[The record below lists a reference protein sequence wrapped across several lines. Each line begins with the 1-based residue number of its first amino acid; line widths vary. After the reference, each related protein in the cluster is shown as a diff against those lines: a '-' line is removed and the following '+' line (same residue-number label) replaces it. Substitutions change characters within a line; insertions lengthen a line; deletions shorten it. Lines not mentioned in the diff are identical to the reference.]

1 MTPTTGIEFL
11 LWLLI
16 AASVIAVIATRARVP
31 YTVALVIGGLV
42 LGTHHF
48 VAMENLI
55 GGPRPDWLTP
65 DVILIL
71 FLPALLFEGSL
82 QIALRELK
90 ENSPPIL
97 LLATVGVAA
106 ATVVTGYAMRWA
118 IGLPIF
124 IALVFGALVSP
135 TDPISVLALFR
146 DLKVAR
152 RLSMVVETESLLN
165 DGTAVVLFSILLT
178 GSATGKLSI
187 ASGIAQFF
195 IAVLGGA
202 ATGVAFGYLIGRLV
216 AKLDD
221 PEVGITLTTIVA
233 YGSYLLAH
241 RLGVSGVV
249 ATVASGVMVGNFG
262 ITAKAAPRMRVALLS
277 FWEYAAFVI
286 NSVVFLLIGM
296 EVHVGALVRHW
307 RPTAL
312 AIGAV
317 LLGRI
322 LTVYGL
328 APISNRFSAKIP
340 LRWQHVLVW
349 GGLRGSLCLAMAL
362 SLAPSFPYRARL
374 LELAFG
380 VVAFSIIVQG
390 LTMKPLL
397 RGLGLAGMQEAAGEA
412 QTD

>member
-16 AASVIAVIATRARVP
+16 AASVIAVIATRVRVP
-31 YTVALVIGGLV
+31 YTVALVMGGLV
-42 LGTHHF
+42 LGAHHF
-48 VAMENLI
+48 AVFENLT
-55 GGPRPDWLTP
+55 GGRRPDWLTP

-82 QIALRELK
+82 RIRLRELA
-90 ENSPPIL
+90 ENGLAIL
-97 LLATVGVAA
+97 LLASAGVVA

-124 IALVFGALVSP
+124 VALIFGALVSP

-146 DLKVAR
+146 DLKVTR
-152 RLSMVVETESLLN
+152 RLSIVVEAESLLN
-165 DGTAVVLFSILLT
+165 DGTAVVLFSILLAGWT
-178 GSATGKLSI
+178 TGKLGI
-187 ASGIAQFF
+187 ASGIRQFF
-195 IAVLGGA
+195 AAVLGGA
-202 ATGVAFGYLIGRLV
+202 ATGVAIGYAVGRLV
-216 AKLDD
+216 AKLEE

-241 RLGVSGVV
+241 RLGVSGVI

-262 ITAKAAPRMRVALLS
+262 IGGKVGQRTRVAILS

-296 EVHVGALVRHW
+296 EVHVGALVRDW
-307 RPTAL
+307 RPVAL

-317 LLGRI
+317 LLGRV

-328 APISNRFSAKIP
+328 APLSNRFSAKIP

-362 SLAPSFPYRARL
+362 SLAPSFPYRGRI

-390 LTMKPLL
+390 LTIKPLL
-397 RGLGLAGMQEAAGEA
+397 RGLGLTGEHEPAGELPA
-412 QTD
+412 P